1 MLVGCFIDADV
12 IAVAINMAP
21 EKEYIKELKLKAEEF
36 YVIGDCSSVGRIK
49 DAVSEGERVSRW
61 I

>member
-12 IAVAINMAP
+12 IIVAVNQAP
-21 EKEYIKELKLKAEEF
+21 EKEYIKKLKAEEF
-36 YVIGDCSSVGRIK
+36 YIIGDCSSVGKIK
-49 DAVSEGERVSRW
+49 DAVSEDERVGRW